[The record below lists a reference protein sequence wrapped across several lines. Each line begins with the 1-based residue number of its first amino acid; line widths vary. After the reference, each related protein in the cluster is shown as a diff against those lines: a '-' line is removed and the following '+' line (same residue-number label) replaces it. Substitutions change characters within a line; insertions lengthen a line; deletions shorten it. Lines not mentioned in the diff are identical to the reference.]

1 MPQTDYLA
9 ATEYALF
16 GLPISTTDNQI
27 TAASNIVDAY
37 LQRTE
42 GLLYTADANGNPLYM
57 TRKAPESSRTLVGG
71 IAPGAQV
78 PVVLTG
84 GPVVTVGDPVVINRA
99 GITAEVCKVETVQD
113 NNHVTLLSVA
123 NNHNAGE
130 TVEGGMC
137 IEETL
142 TLPKNRSLATVS
154 KGPIASVI
162 SVLGRISYTRR
173 GDSMLQ
179 MQEYAMLQAASAFG
193 GAPAWQDVQIT
204 ANDIDKHTNQIWCPV
219 GILMVPYSEIRVSY
233 LAGFSVA
240 GLPYQVKQA
249 VANVVVAIAESP
261 ASPNIKSYKAG
272 DSQMTR
278 FLDNVIAAD
287 TQKLL
292 APYMAR
298 NYG

>member
-1 MPQTDYLA
+1 MPQLDYLA
-9 ATEYALF
+9 TAEYATF
-16 GLPISTTDNQI
+16 GLPASTTDNQVSV
-27 TAASNIVDAY
+27 ASNIIDAY

-42 GLLYTADANGNPLYM
+42 GLLYTADASGNPLFM
-57 TRKAPESSRTLVGG
+57 TRKAPESSRTLVAG
-71 IAPGAQV
+71 ILAGAQIQI
-78 PVVLTG
+78 VLTG
-84 GPVVTVGDPVVINRA
+84 GPIVTVGDALVLNRA
-99 GITAEVCKVETVQD
+99 GTSAEVCKVESIQD

-123 NNHNAGE
+123 NAHLANE

-142 TLPKNRSLATVS
+142 SLPKNRSIATVS
-154 KGPIASVI
+154 KGPIASVL

-193 GAPAWQDVQIT
+193 GAPAWQDVQISS
-204 ANDIDKHTNQIWCPV
+204 NDVDKRTNQVWFPV
-219 GILMVPYSEIRVSY
+219 GILMVPYSEIRISY
-233 LAGFSVA
+233 LAGFSVP

-249 VANVVVAIAESP
+249 TANVVAAIAESP
-261 ASPNIKSYKAG
+261 ASPNIKSFKAG

-287 TQKLL
+287 TQNLL